1 MAISMGGDGGVEEK
15 PMSDINTTPL
25 VDVML
30 VLLIVF
36 LIAIPVT
43 LQSVKMDLPVVKYEP
58 VKAKRENI
66 LLSVTTTDP
75 AGREPGTDGFEGAN
89 AGGECRIYAG
99 TTPISSDEL
108 QAFAKKHMEDQIEL
122 LGGMEALQSGD
133 VKPEDLPEAHIR
145 GDVNTPYRC
154 IGGAIF
160 TMQRAGFLRIGFVSS
175 PMELL
180 SSAR

>member
-1 MAISMGGDGGVEEK
+1 MAMSTGGGVEEK

-66 LLSVTTTDP
+66 LLSVTTTDA

-89 AGGECRIYAG
+89 PGGECRIYAG

-108 QAFAKKHMEDQIEL
+108 QTFAKKHMEDQIEL
-122 LGGMEALQSGD
+122 LGGMDALTSGD

>member
-1 MAISMGGDGGVEEK
+1 MAISTGGGGEDK

-43 LQSVKMDLPVVKYEP
+43 LQSVKMTLPVVAYEP
-58 VKAKRENI
+58 VKAKRENV
-66 LLSVTTTDP
+66 LLSVTTTDA
-75 AGREPGTDGFEGAN
+75 AGNEPGSEEFQGAN
-89 AGGECRIYAG
+89 PGGECRVYWN

-108 QAFAKKHMEDQIEL
+108 VDRSTKHMKDQLEL
-122 LGGMEALQSGD
+122 LGGEEAIKSGEI
-133 VKPEDLPEAHIR
+133 KPEDLPEAHIR

-154 IGGAIF
+154 IGGTIYN
-160 TMQRAGFLRIGFVSS
+160 MQMAGFSRVGFVSS
-175 PMELL
+175 PMEIT
-180 SSAR
+180 SSSR